1 MPRLASVLPA
11 VPTPFRDDQ
20 VDLEAFSAFC
30 GHLLTQ
36 EVDGLVVCG
45 TTGEGTA
52 LEAVEYAAVVA
63 AADGQAAMLPDA
75 VPATKRVVA
84 PSPGTFSSYKGLLVA
99 FLVGGVL
106 IVGGLAFFPAL
117 ALCSL
122 AGHLTL
128 RCGLFV
134 GLVVGVALIV
144 GGLAFVPVI
153 IHSPVAGNL
162 AMPAAA
168 LS

>member
-1 MPRLASVLPA
+1 MPGAAACKRASSGA
-11 VPTPFRDDQ
+11 DSVPRRP

-75 VPATKRVVA
+75 VPATERVVA
-84 PSPGTFSSYKGLLVA
+84 PSPGTFSSYKGLLV
-99 FLVGGVL
+99 GK
-106 IVGGLAFFPAL
+106 
-117 ALCSL
+117 
-122 AGHLTL
+122 AGRL
-128 RCGLFV
+128 
-134 GLVVGVALIV
+134 
-144 GGLAFVPVI
+144 
-153 IHSPVAGNL
+153 
-162 AMPAAA
+162 
-168 LS
+168 